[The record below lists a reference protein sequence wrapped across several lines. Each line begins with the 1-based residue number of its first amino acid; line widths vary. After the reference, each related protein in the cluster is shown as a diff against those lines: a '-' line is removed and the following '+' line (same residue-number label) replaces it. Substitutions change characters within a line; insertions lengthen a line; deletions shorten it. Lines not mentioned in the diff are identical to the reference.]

1 MTNMAETTQHNESSS
16 RAKTTVWPTLS
27 YRDARAAI
35 RFLVDVFG
43 FNEIAVYGEGD
54 VVEHAQL
61 DWPGGGGLM
70 LGSVREGSALS
81 DLPPGVGSIYIVTD
95 DVDDLYR
102 RAVEGGAQIVREP
115 RDEDYGGRDFL
126 CRDPEGVYWSFG
138 SYAGE

>member
-1 MTNMAETTQHNESSS
+1 MTNTTEST
-16 RAKTTVWPTLS
+16 RTAGTGARVATVIWPTLT
-27 YRDARAAI
+27 YRNARAAI

-43 FNEIAVYGEGD
+43 FVETAVYGEGD

-70 LGSVREGSALS
+70 LGSVREESALR

-95 DVDDLYR
+95 DVDELYR
-102 RAVEGGAQIVREP
+102 RAVAGGAQIVREP
-115 RDEDYGGRDFL
+115 RDEDYGGRDFV
-126 CRDPEGVYWSFG
+126 CRDPEGVFWSFG